1 MVMKKSFMHRMHVIL
16 PCGHASLLFLLNVKC
31 QLAILVWNNLAQ
43 VRRNAVIIFF
53 FLYFLNFEQKGSLLM
68 TEKFTQH
75 PNKTIKESA
84 VFLTQKKKKKWK
96 EKKEEEEEEYAF

>member
-1 MVMKKSFMHRMHVIL
+1 
-16 PCGHASLLFLLNVKC
+16 
-31 QLAILVWNNLAQ
+31 
-43 VRRNAVIIFF
+43 
-53 FLYFLNFEQKGSLLM
+53 M

-96 EKKEEEEEEYAF
+96 EKKEEEEEEYAL

>member
-1 MVMKKSFMHRMHVIL
+1 
-16 PCGHASLLFLLNVKC
+16 
-31 QLAILVWNNLAQ
+31 
-43 VRRNAVIIFF
+43 
-53 FLYFLNFEQKGSLLM
+53 M

-84 VFLTQKKKKKWK
+84 VFLTQKKNKKWK

>member
-1 MVMKKSFMHRMHVIL
+1 
-16 PCGHASLLFLLNVKC
+16 
-31 QLAILVWNNLAQ
+31 
-43 VRRNAVIIFF
+43 
-53 FLYFLNFEQKGSLLM
+53 M

>member
-1 MVMKKSFMHRMHVIL
+1 
-16 PCGHASLLFLLNVKC
+16 
-31 QLAILVWNNLAQ
+31 
-43 VRRNAVIIFF
+43 
-53 FLYFLNFEQKGSLLM
+53 M

-84 VFLTQKKKKKWK
+84 VFLTQKKKKKKKWK

>member
-1 MVMKKSFMHRMHVIL
+1 M
-16 PCGHASLLFLLNVKC
+16 
-31 QLAILVWNNLAQ
+31 
-43 VRRNAVIIFF
+43 
-53 FLYFLNFEQKGSLLM
+53 
-68 TEKFTQH
+68 QH

>member
-1 MVMKKSFMHRMHVIL
+1 
-16 PCGHASLLFLLNVKC
+16 
-31 QLAILVWNNLAQ
+31 
-43 VRRNAVIIFF
+43 
-53 FLYFLNFEQKGSLLM
+53 M

-84 VFLTQKKKKKWK
+84 VFLTQKKKKKKWK